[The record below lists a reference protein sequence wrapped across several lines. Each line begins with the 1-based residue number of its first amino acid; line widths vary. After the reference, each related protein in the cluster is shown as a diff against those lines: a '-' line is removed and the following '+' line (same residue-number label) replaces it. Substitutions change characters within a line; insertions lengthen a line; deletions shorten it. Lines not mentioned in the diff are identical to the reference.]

1 MKHTD
6 ADHPDFAL
14 LQRAERE
21 IHDLALRYSS
31 IFSISCYFGLFFYL
45 EMLSLVF
52 LFHALVEAQF
62 GLTVLG
68 RSNKKHPVFVIFSI
82 FINDAKDKQSMC
94 FFIFF
99 HLNHRCKGLTMWR
112 GKAMNRR
119 GANRC
124 SGRLSSFLSFLKKI
138 V

>member
-21 IHDLALRYSS
+21 IHDLALRFSS
-31 IFSISCYFGLFFYL
+31 NFFISCYFGLFFYL

-52 LFHALVEAQF
+52 LFHALVEVQF

-68 RSNKKHPVFVIFSI
+68 RSNKKHPVFVIFFI

-94 FFIFF
+94 FFSI
-99 HLNHRCKGLTMWR
+99 LIIGAKDKQCGE
-112 GKAMNRR
+112 GKR
-119 GANRC
+119 
-124 SGRLSSFLSFLKKI
+124 
-138 V
+138 